1 MAKDPGTYRVRDGSP
16 VAFSVALDQRV
27 PVAHAALID
36 TARSYRGLT
45 TYLELAEHVQAVSGV
60 RTRML
65 IGYWSGQ
72 LLERVAQLTVER
84 AEVPITSLCVHQD
97 GTIGGGYATAPQSV
111 KVDEDVDVDELAAA
125 HRLLCYRKYAT
136 DLPADGG
143 EAALAP
149 KLAAARARREST
161 HRTPAALC
169 PEHFMELS
177 ASGVCA
183 ACE

>member
-84 AEVPITSLCVHQD
+84 DECRSPR
-97 GTIGGGYATAPQSV
+97 SV
-111 KVDEDVDVDELAAA
+111 FIRRD
-125 HRLLCYRKYAT
+125 HR
-136 DLPADGG
+136 
-143 EAALAP
+143 
-149 KLAAARARREST
+149 
-161 HRTPAALC
+161 
-169 PEHFMELS
+169 
-177 ASGVCA
+177 
-183 ACE
+183 